1 MQRIYLD
8 HNATTPLHSEVRE
21 AMMPYMMEHFGNG
34 SSIHAYGRE
43 ARNAIDTAREQV
55 ADLIGAK
62 SPSEIV
68 FTSCG
73 TEADNYAIKGIAE
86 FQKNR
91 NGKNHIITS
100 SVEHH
105 AVLHTCQHLE
115 KHGFEVTYLPVDR
128 YGRIRI
134 ENLSEAIRDT
144 TILVSIMHANNE
156 NGTIQ
161 PIEDVCE
168 IAGSRG
174 IPVHTDAVQ
183 SVGKLPV
190 DVQEIGVNLLTLSAH
205 KFYGPKGIG
214 ALYTRRGTRLENLI
228 HGGTHERNRRAGS
241 ENVPAIVGMGA
252 AAALAKK
259 HRESYS
265 QHLNRLTGKLRTGLH
280 EHLAN
285 TYENSHPEYCL
296 PGTLNISFEFVEG
309 ESLILRLDM
318 EGICVSTGSACTSG
332 SMEPSHVLAA
342 LGISP
347 QLAQG
352 TVRFSLGKDNTQ
364 DEIEEVVEKVPAIVE
379 QMRAIS
385 PVYKKKMKRDVNSP
399 KFQ

>member
-8 HNATTPLHSEVRE
+8 HNATTPLHPEVRE
-21 AMMPYMMEHFGNG
+21 AMMPYMIEHFGNG

-86 FQKNR
+86 IQKNR
-91 NGKNHIITS
+91 NGNNHIITS
-100 SVEHH
+100 AVEHH

-115 KHGFEVTYLPVDR
+115 KHGFEVSYLPVDR
-128 YGRIRI
+128 YGRIQI

-168 IAGSRG
+168 IAGSHG

-183 SVGKLPV
+183 SVGKLPLN
-190 DVQEIGVNLLTLSAH
+190 VQEIGVNLLTLSAH

-265 QHLNRLTGKLRTGLH
+265 QHLNRLTSKLRAGLH
-280 EHLAN
+280 ERLAKI
-285 TYENSHPEYCL
+285 YENSHPEYCL

-379 QMRAIS
+379 QMRALS
-385 PVYKKKMKRDVNSP
+385 PAYNRKMKRGANPRKV
-399 KFQ
+399 Q